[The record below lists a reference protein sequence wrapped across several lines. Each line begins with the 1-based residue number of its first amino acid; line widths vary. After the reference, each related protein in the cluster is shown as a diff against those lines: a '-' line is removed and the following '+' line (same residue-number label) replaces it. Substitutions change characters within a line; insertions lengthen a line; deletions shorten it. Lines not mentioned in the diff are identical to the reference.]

1 MSSHGCHLI
10 CVFSFSSP
18 WILSMNQDSLA
29 TPDTL
34 NPIWKDWFDFCL
46 YHIVLIHLQV

>member
-1 MSSHGCHLI
+1 MSSHGCHLSH
-10 CVFSFSSP
+10 VFSFSSP

-34 NPIWKDWFDFCL
+34 NPTWEDCGLISAYITL
-46 YHIVLIHLQV
+46 Y